1 MQYYRTYGGSL
12 LLKIS
17 KKIDAMD
24 RIIILIKPLLRYTYV
39 NCVMYSC
46 YAMIY
51 VDKNNNIFV
60 EKIQLIKFSI
70 KTRFYNAKRI

>member
-1 MQYYRTYGGSL
+1 MQYYRTYDVSS

-24 RIIILIKPLLRYTYV
+24 RISIKPLLRYTYV
-39 NCVMYSC
+39 NCIMYSC

-51 VDKNNNIFV
+51 EDKNNNIFV

>member
-1 MQYYRTYGGSL
+1 MQYYRTYYGSL

-17 KKIDAMD
+17 KKIDAA
-24 RIIILIKPLLRYTYV
+24 RNIILIKPLLRYTYV